1 MGSWRVAADA
11 RTAAGAFTAPK
22 MAAAAS
28 SAAPTVSVLRRRTR
42 KRGFAVSRF
51 PRFFLKANCKNIRI
65 SSPFCFGRGYAALF
79 FFIPGGAP
87 CASRDRPAVRRPRT
101 DFRQNLLFSL
111 RKCRACVTLDT
122 AIIENETRGP
132 SPHTENSIVFGGEKS
147 WRSEKKRRIPRCH
160 WPSRVLLSAQK
171 LMNRQGK
178 MVLTH
183 VSESVMEIFEV
194 TGFSDILT
202 IE

>member
-1 MGSWRVAADA
+1 M
-11 RTAAGAFTAPK
+11 
-22 MAAAAS
+22 
-28 SAAPTVSVLRRRTR
+28 
-42 KRGFAVSRF
+42 
-51 PRFFLKANCKNIRI
+51 
-65 SSPFCFGRGYAALF
+65 
-79 FFIPGGAP
+79 
-87 CASRDRPAVRRPRT
+87 
-101 DFRQNLLFSL
+101 

-132 SPHTENSIVFGGEKS
+132 SPHTENSIVFGGEKA
-147 WRSEKKRRIPRCH
+147 WRSEKKRRIPHLSLIHISELKADLDGVTELRLDFGRVEYI
-160 WPSRVLLSAQK
+160 SSAGLRVLLSAQK